1 MSVNITTLPP
11 LPTVSQ
17 QIITQALTN
26 LSNSATKDLVIDSS
40 NNLGYRTN
48 NTSKSY
54 GHIYLYNNNI
64 ATVISATNTPVVFNS
79 TSFILNPISLN
90 FEMSAN
96 GRLKYVGITT
106 SQFFIE
112 ITADIQGGSNPQQQ
126 TTTNLLLN
134 GTTINTTAIKQT
146 VGNGLAQNGVMS
158 TIVNL
163 NTNDYIEISLSNN
176 TSTNNLTIVNCNI
189 ICFSIN

>member
-17 QIITQALTN
+17 QVITQALTN
-26 LSNSATKDLVIDSS
+26 LSNSATKDLVIDNS

-54 GHIYLYNNNI
+54 GHIYLYNNNV
-64 ATVISATNTPVVFNS
+64 ATVISAINTPVVFNS

-96 GRLKYVGITT
+96 GRLKYIGTAT

-112 ITADIQGGSNPQQQ
+112 ITADVSGGNNNQQ

-146 VGNGLAQNGVMS
+146 VSNLLAQNGVMS
-158 TIVNL
+158 TILNL
-163 NTNDYIEISLSNN
+163 NTNDYIEISISNN
-176 TSTNNLTIVNCNI
+176 TSANYLTIVNCNI